1 MIRSRIRI
9 LLKQSKYKRMYIE
22 NELGITANTLS
33 NWCTGKTYPTMDMAY
48 KLADILEV
56 DISQLYEKVEKK

>member
-1 MIRSRIRI
+1 MIKCRIKM
-9 LLKQSKYKRMYIE
+9 LVQQSKYKRSYIE
-22 NELGITANTLS
+22 KELGITANTLS

-48 KLADILEV
+48 KLAELLEV

>member
-1 MIRSRIRI
+1 MRSRIRM
-9 LLKQSKYKRMYIE
+9 LVKKSKYKRSYIE

-56 DISQLYEKVEKK
+56 DISQLYERMDKE